1 MSNRYLVRGQPKR
14 PAFCRSR
21 DFSNLGSGKGTNR
34 AGRVDATCWRT
45 VTLERPAIGV
55 CPQLSGREHSCNL
68 DGRVE
73 AHTNCYE
80 LGRDSQALSAAG
92 QSTVEFDTLS
102 RVERGI

>member
-14 PAFCRSR
+14 PTFCRSR

-68 DGRVE
+68 DGRVDP
-73 AHTNCYE
+73 APIQHA
-80 LGRDSQALSAAG
+80 LGPDSKALSAAG
-92 QSTVEFDTLS
+92 QSTVEFD
-102 RVERGI
+102 